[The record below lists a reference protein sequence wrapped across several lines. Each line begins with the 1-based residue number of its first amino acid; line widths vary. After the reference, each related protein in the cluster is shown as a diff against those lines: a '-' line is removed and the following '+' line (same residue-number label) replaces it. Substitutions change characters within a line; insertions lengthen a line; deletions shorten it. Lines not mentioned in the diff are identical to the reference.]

1 MTMNNLVGVS
11 KRIAKNTKST
21 KLDMFYFGEQW
32 GQWEAP
38 RGSVLRAL
46 DALLEDIKGTKKCI
60 RDIKST
66 RVKKGCEET
75 W

>member
-1 MTMNNLVGVS
+1 
-11 KRIAKNTKST
+11 
-21 KLDMFYFGEQW
+21 
-32 GQWEAP
+32 
-38 RGSVLRAL
+38 
-46 DALLEDIKGTKKCI
+46 LEDIKGTKKCI